1 MNRIIVVY
9 LLAVSAVVC
18 LSGCG
23 VYRGQPLP
31 PARYYYLTPDKDLA
45 TVGRV
50 DIVEF
55 INESSNPQISDE
67 ITRTVFQ
74 ALQKEQI
81 FGLRLFTLEDP
92 EWKSLQ
98 VAPETGYSLEEL
110 QAMRD
115 TLRSDA
121 IVTGTVADYRP
132 FPHMSVS
139 LRLSMIDLRDGK
151 LLWAVD
157 HTWDTADKETQELI
171 RRYFRNEVRGGYQPL
186 MEDLVSISP
195 IEFNKFVAYEVVQT
209 LDTGG

>member
-1 MNRIIVVY
+1 MNRLMAIVLFSGV
-9 LLAVSAVVC
+9 AC

-23 VYRGQPLP
+23 VYRGQLFP

-55 INESSNPQISDE
+55 TNESSDPQISDE
-67 ITRTVFQ
+67 MTRTVFQ
-74 ALQKEQI
+74 ALQKEQL
-81 FGLRLFTLEDP
+81 FGLRLFALDDP
-92 EWKSLQ
+92 QWKSLL
-98 VAPETGYSLEEL
+98 VTPAATYSLEQL
-110 QAMRD
+110 QTMRD

-121 IVTGTVADYRP
+121 IVTGAVADYQP
-132 FPHMSVS
+132 FPHMSMS

-171 RRYFRNEVRGGYQPL
+171 SRYFRNEVRPGYRPL

-209 LDTGG
+209 LNPGP